1 MIWREKSILLVVLG
15 VLLAANTL
23 FFFTY
28 RVQYESRLQ
37 ELDQRLADSN
47 TRLAQARAARIGA
60 ERRYQTY
67 LKIQGD
73 VQEVYNERW
82 STQAERLAP
91 LITEIKRLAVA
102 SQLVPQSYSF
112 TKTETAAE
120 TDRATRGMGATT
132 VGISYAVGGNYT
144 QVRRLINLLE
154 LSQQF
159 VIIDQISI
167 ASQDEK
173 TLTLNLHLK
182 TLFRDMQP
190 QPAAPAGQSL

>member
-1 MIWREKSILLVVLG
+1 MIWREKSLLLVVLG

-28 RVQYESRLQ
+28 RVQYENRLQ
-37 ELDQRLADSN
+37 DLDQRLADSK
-47 TRLAQARAARIGA
+47 TRLDQARAARIAA

-67 LKIQGD
+67 RKIQGD
-73 VQEVYNERW
+73 VQEVYNDRW
-82 STQAERLAP
+82 ATQAERLAP

-112 TKTETAAE
+112 SKNSEVGTNSGEST
-120 TDRATRGMGATT
+120 GAIA
-132 VGISYAVGGNYT
+132 VGISYGVTGNYN

-167 ASQDEK
+167 SSQEDK
-173 TLTLNLHLK
+173 GLTLNLHLK
-182 TLFRDMQP
+182 TLFRDTQQP
-190 QPAAPAGQSL
+190 KQGASADQSL